1 MPQFNFVISVADKE
15 TSMLSTDIRKREGDI
30 ITVKEPGKN
39 YGWKVI
45 DEYLIVPVNVVVLIT
60 KLKAE
65 GVLKRSL
72 YENGKVDGIDFRDI
86 NPDRDGVDKESGMV
100 WDIKAE
106 KKIAEPKRL
115 AKNRYQ
121 IPLTSLGD
129 IDLEKTRDIKTV
141 YQPFLKE
148 SFVVNM
154 PCFTLPD
161 RDIELRYVGGVYEM
175 RQIRKWKRNIYE
187 ETINGKLIRFI
198 RPKEPAI
205 PIEIKDDPWRP
216 IYCDTSTI
224 GKEDEKVFEWSTTEN
239 LVKDKHDNSWL
250 EVSSLGQ

>member
-1 MPQFNFVISVADKE
+1 MPRYNFTIAAADKVQPMGVWD
-15 TSMLSTDIRKREGDI
+15 TRKREGDI
-30 ITVKEPGKN
+30 VTVKETGRP

-45 DEYLIVPVNVVVLIT
+45 DEYLIVPVNV
-60 KLKAE
+60 
-65 GVLKRSL
+65 GVLTTNLKVKGVLTRSL

-86 NPDRDGVDKESGMV
+86 DSDRDGVDKEPGMV

-106 KKIAEPKRL
+106 KKITEPKRL
-115 AKNRYQ
+115 GKNRYQ

-129 IDLEKTRDIKTV
+129 IDLEKVRDTRTI

-154 PCFTLPD
+154 PCFTLPN
-161 RDIELRYVGGVYEM
+161 RDIGLRYVGGVYEM
-175 RQIRKWKRNIYE
+175 RQIRKWKRNVYE
-187 ETINGKLIRFI
+187 ETINGKVIRFI

-216 IYCDTSTI
+216 IYCDTSTV
-224 GKEDEKVFEWSTTEN
+224 GKEDEKVFEWSLTQN
-239 LVKDKHDNSWL
+239 LVKDRYR
-250 EVSSLGQ
+250 Q